1 MHFNLHVLMTNFSIG
16 YSKDI
21 KIVMQEGYI
30 SWSSIY
36 YFFIFCVTFLY
47 CSNCLRATNVHDITI
62 QIRNQVRDRWVDF
75 SKYIILW

>member
-1 MHFNLHVLMTNFSIG
+1 MTNFSIG

-47 CSNCLRATNVHDITI
+47 AI
-62 QIRNQVRDRWVDF
+62 
-75 SKYIILW
+75 IILLT